1 MDIILAGYNLDYETI
16 RSMGEA
22 HPELTSLTPETVS
35 AAYARISRS
44 PKPVNELRASARLEV
59 EKARQSN
66 NNIVFEM
73 GHSSIAEHAV
83 FNIDVIGVSRLLVEE
98 IEKFRLCSYTEKS
111 QRYVLLSDDFVIPQE
126 IRDANMEENF
136 VKLIRRQNDFY
147 HRLYEKLRPHVFGK
161 YRDLASDP
169 RNHTMIEGWAKEDA
183 RYILSMA
190 TETQLGMTV
199 NARNLELI
207 IRRMASHALVEAHE
221 YGRKLYEIVKPIAP
235 SLIRYTER
243 TDYDHLTG
251 KDLAQTIS
259 TCLEEMPGG
268 KEEPS
273 ETRSYNPASSPV
285 NLIHF
290 TPNADEQIL
299 ASFIHTLT
307 NRSLAE
313 CMCLASSMPRLKK
326 EAIFKTA
333 VRHMTGHDSAPREL
347 ECADLTY
354 ELVVSASCFAQLKR
368 HRMATL
374 LCQDYNP
381 ELGVTV
387 PDSIRETGM
396 ENAFL
401 KMIRETETHYAEL
414 LQSAP
419 VAANYCLTNA
429 HRKRVLMKI
438 NARELYHI
446 ARLRADRHAQWDIR
460 NLAMEMIAR
469 AQAVIPLTLM
479 LATGKDGFEARH
491 TEVFGLQTSHEDIKD

>member
-16 RSMGEA
+16 RSLGKA
-22 HPELTSLTPETVS
+22 HPELASLTPETIS

-44 PKPVNELRASARLEV
+44 PKPVNELRASARFEV

-111 QRYVLLSDDFVIPQE
+111 QRYVLLSDDFVIPEE
-126 IRDANMEENF
+126 IRAARREEKF
-136 VKLIRRQNDFY
+136 VQLIRRQNDFY
-147 HRLYEKLRPHVFGK
+147 HRLYEKLRPHVFAK
-161 YRDLASDP
+161 HQDLAADP
-169 RNHTMIEGWAKEDA
+169 RNHSMIEGWAKEDA
-183 RYILSMA
+183 RYILSLA
-190 TETQLGMTV
+190 TQTQLGMTV
-199 NARNLELI
+199 NARNLELVL
-207 IRRMASHALVEAHE
+207 RRMASHALVEANE
-221 YGRKLYEIVKPIAP
+221 YGRKLYEIVKPITP

-251 KDLAQTIS
+251 KALAQTIS
-259 TCLEEMPGG
+259 TCLAEMPCG
-268 KEEPS
+268 KEGLS
-273 ETRSYNPASSPV
+273 KTRSDSSAFSPV
-285 NLIHF
+285 NLIHT
-290 TPNADEQIL
+290 TPDADDRVL
-299 ASFIHTLT
+299 AAFIHIST
-307 NRSLAE
+307 NRPLADCLYLTSSL
-313 CMCLASSMPRLKK
+313 SPSHK
-326 EAIFKTA
+326 EEIFKTA
-333 VRHMTGHDSAPREL
+333 FRYMTSHDTAPREL
-347 ECADLTY
+347 ECVDLTY

-374 LCQDYNP
+374 LCQDYTP

-396 ENAFL
+396 EAAFL
-401 KMIRETETHYAEL
+401 EMIGITETLYAEL
-414 LQSAP
+414 IQLAP

-460 NLAMEMIAR
+460 NLAVEMIA
-469 AQAVIPLTLM
+469 QAKAVMPLALM
-479 LATGKDGFEARH
+479 LATGKDSFENGH
-491 TEVFGLQTSHEDIKD
+491 NEVFGR